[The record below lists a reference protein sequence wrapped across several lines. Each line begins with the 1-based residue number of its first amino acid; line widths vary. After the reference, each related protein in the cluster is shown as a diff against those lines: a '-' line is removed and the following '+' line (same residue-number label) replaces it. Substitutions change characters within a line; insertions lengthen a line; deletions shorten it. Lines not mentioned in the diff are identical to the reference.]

1 MLLLDWL
8 LPLNMSDSLIVESF
22 SKLNPYLLSEV
33 VDLILTKPSIKKS
46 FVNHNSFKTTNFNN
60 FAYAYYNV
68 ALQDSPN
75 LQLQFT
81 DPAINKSITCLTQE
95 FH

>member
-1 MLLLDWL
+1 MMLLLDWL
-8 LPLNMSDSLIVESF
+8 LPLKISDSLIVESF
-22 SKLNPYLLSEV
+22 SKLNPYLLFEV

-46 FVNHNSFKTTNFNN
+46 FVNHNKFRTTNSNN
-60 FAYAYYNV
+60 FTYYNV

-81 DPAINKSITCLTQE
+81 EPAINKSITCLKLE
-95 FH
+95 LY